1 MHKECS
7 LTQPVNSHAHW
18 AATIRRTGDAISNVC
33 MYLAGIALLVIVAI
47 NGINVAGRYFFAAP
61 ILWAEESMLYLM
73 IFVVFV
79 GGITVSW
86 RGIHMKLD
94 VFLYRMR
101 RHLRRIVVLFCAVLG
116 VTVLLV
122 ISFASIEI
130 VSMLY
135 AFDQRSD
142 ALEVPMWIPQSFVP
156 LGLTS
161 FAIMIVLRL
170 LAFGLDARP
179 SDHDDESYPD
189 LAAAEAQAAAGTGTA
204 HTKAQEGNP

>member
-1 MHKECS
+1 M
-7 LTQPVNSHAHW
+7 
-18 AATIRRTGDAISNVC
+18 GDVISNVC
-33 MYLAGIALLVIVAI
+33 TYLAGIALLVIVAI

-61 ILWAEESMLYLM
+61 LLWAEESMLYLM
-73 IFVVFV
+73 IFVVFI
-79 GGITVSW
+79 GGIPVSW
-86 RGIHMKLD
+86 HGIHMKLD
-94 VFLYRMR
+94 VFLYRMPPN
-101 RHLRRIVVLFCAVLG
+101 LRKTAILFCALLS

-122 ISFASIEI
+122 ISLASIEI

-170 LAFGLDARP
+170 LAFGLDAP
-179 SDHDDESYPD
+179 PAEPEDEIIPD
-189 LAAAEAQAAAGTGTA
+189 LGSGAPVTTLAGGTHA
-204 HTKAQEGNP
+204 KAREGNP